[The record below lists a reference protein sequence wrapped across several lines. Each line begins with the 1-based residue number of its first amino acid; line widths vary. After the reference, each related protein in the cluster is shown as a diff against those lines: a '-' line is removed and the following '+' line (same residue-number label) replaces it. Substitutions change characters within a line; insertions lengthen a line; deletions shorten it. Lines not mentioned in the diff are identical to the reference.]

1 MSPLTFNNYL
11 TYERVTMKQSNDVVA
26 KALAGCLACAANLFP
41 PIGSAAPTVDPM
53 DACTL
58 LTAAEVSAALG
69 VKVDA
74 GKRPVEND
82 PTLCNWRE
90 SGKPEGPARS
100 VVVNVIEGGSFDK
113 EKRPSRN
120 LKGTVSGVGDEA
132 YFFQPS
138 RLPVILFVNTGTVY
152 FKVMARS
159 SATDPA
165 AERNGAIDKTLAAAV
180 VKKLHSHSA
189 KPAG

>member
-1 MSPLTFNNYL
+1 
-11 TYERVTMKQSNDVVA
+11 MKKESMKTRTA
-26 KALAGCLACAANLFP
+26 ALALAVLATCGSATLFP
-41 PIGSAAPTVDPM
+41 VLVSAAPTADPQ

-69 VKVDA
+69 VTVDA
-74 GKRPVEND
+74 GKRPVEGD

-90 SGKPEGPARS
+90 SGKPDGPARN
-100 VVVNVIEGGSFDK
+100 VVVTVVQGASFDK
-113 EKRPSRN
+113 EKQPSRY

-138 RLPVILFVNTGTVY
+138 RIPIILFVNAGTVY

-159 SATDPA
+159 SVTDPA
-165 AERNGAIDKTLAAAV
+165 AEQNGTIEKRLATAIAT
-180 VKKLHSHSA
+180 KLKGHAA
-189 KPAG
+189 KPAA